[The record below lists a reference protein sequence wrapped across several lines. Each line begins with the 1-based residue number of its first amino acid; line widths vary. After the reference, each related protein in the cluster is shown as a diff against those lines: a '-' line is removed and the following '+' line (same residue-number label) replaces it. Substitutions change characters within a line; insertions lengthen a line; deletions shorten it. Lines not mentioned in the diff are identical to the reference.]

1 MITRRKLLSTT
12 AASIGL
18 SSVFP
23 TVVSGQS
30 SNTSIILLGTQG
42 GPNFNLHRGET
53 ASVLL
58 VDDVPYLID
67 CGYGTMQALH
77 EAGINFQIIA
87 DIFLTHLHDDHVADV
102 AALLGHQWTQGRIA
116 PTTVRG
122 PYGTDSLVGGAL
134 EFSRASVDIRF
145 IDEGRSIRPDTLFK
159 AQVVPATDKVNL
171 VFEDSRIRVSSIE
184 NSHFPDWAKAEMPY
198 RSLSYRFDTP
208 GRSVVFSGDTTYS
221 DNLVNLAR
229 AADVLVTEVI
239 EPVILREW
247 FDEVVAGG
255 GYQDNP
261 ENIWKHIAETHLTTE
276 DAGRTAE
283 AAGVS
288 TLVLNH
294 LLPGALRDVD
304 DSYYLA
310 GIRRHFQGEVIVGQ
324 DQMVI

>member
-1 MITRRKLLSTT
+1 
-12 AASIGL
+12 
-18 SSVFP
+18 
-23 TVVSGQS
+23 
-30 SNTSIILLGTQG
+30 
-42 GPNFNLHRGET
+42 
-53 ASVLL
+53 
-58 VDDVPYLID
+58 
-67 CGYGTMQALH
+67 
-77 EAGINFQIIA
+77 
-87 DIFLTHLHDDHVADV
+87 
-102 AALLGHQWTQGRIA
+102 
-116 PTTVRG
+116 
-122 PYGTDSLVGGAL
+122 
-134 EFSRASVDIRF
+134 
-145 IDEGRSIRPDTLFK
+145 
-159 AQVVPATDKVNL
+159 
-171 VFEDSRIRVSSIE
+171 VSSIE

-294 LLPGALRDVD
+294 LLPGALRNVD
-304 DSYYLA
+304 DSDYLA